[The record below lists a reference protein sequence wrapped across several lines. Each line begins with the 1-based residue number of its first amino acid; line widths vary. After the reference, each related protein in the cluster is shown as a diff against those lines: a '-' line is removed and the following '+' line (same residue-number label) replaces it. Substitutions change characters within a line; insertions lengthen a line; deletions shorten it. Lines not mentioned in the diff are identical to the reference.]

1 MEVAAL
7 ELAQLAPHVLAL
19 DRLGRA
25 AQLMRATPRR
35 RALDDGDAIRAAR
48 GREDGTHARAAL
60 RERLQRRLLVRE
72 PQAMAGAVC
81 GMATDHTKECASLAF
96 SISIAVTRYGS
107 ATNRHG

>member
-72 PQAMAGAVC
+72 PRAMAGAVD
-81 GMATDHTKECASLAF
+81 MATDHAKECASLAF